1 MAIGG
6 IIVGVTLKL
15 MGAGQMTAGLEEVD
29 IASRRA
35 ALSPA
40 SASLLLGLA
49 WLPAV
54 KLTCTVEG
62 NTNGSRSYGPSERV

>member
-29 IASRRA
+29 IAYAVRRYRPRA
-35 ALSPA
+35 RLCCW
-40 SASLLLGLA
+40 A
-49 WLPAV
+49 WP
-54 KLTCTVEG
+54 
-62 NTNGSRSYGPSERV
+62 GSQR